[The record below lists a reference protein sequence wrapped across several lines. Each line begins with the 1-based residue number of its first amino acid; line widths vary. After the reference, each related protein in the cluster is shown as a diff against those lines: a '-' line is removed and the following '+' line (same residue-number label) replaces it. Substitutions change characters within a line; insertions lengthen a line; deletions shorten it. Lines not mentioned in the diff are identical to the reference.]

1 VAPPLR
7 ATCDMPDIAEAA
19 ASSVT
24 APLIYSIR
32 GLLGQPGLAHWLESW
47 FRREAGLEVSA
58 SASTGRIRVRGHALQ
73 AQAQFDAWLARAIA
87 EFDGPLPP
95 ARAVA
100 LDRPR
105 RESSAHADAESR
117 GRPSRAAARTSV
129 PPSVAGRHPETR
141 DAPAVHALRLDVLL
155 KALHGSTDGLT
166 TSEAARR
173 LQRDGPNR
181 IADITGRTDLEI
193 LRDQFTS
200 LPVALLGGSGLAALA
215 MRAFGDAA
223 AITAVLGA
231 NGAIGF
237 ATERKAERTVAGLR
251 KLAPGEA
258 TVLRDGKERVIP
270 TDEVVTGDVLIL
282 KPGQPV
288 AADARV
294 IDAHRLSVNEA
305 PLTGESLPVR
315 KGPSDRVP
323 AGAPLADRPNMIH
336 MGTIVSGGMGRA
348 VVTGI
353 GEGTVLGAIRALAQE
368 AEAPRTRLQTELD
381 GLGKHL
387 AVGATAL
394 CAGVVAAGLLRG
406 RPAGPLVRSAVALGV
421 AAIPEGLPAVA
432 TSLLASGIRSMQKRN
447 VFARS
452 LDAIENL
459 GAVDV
464 VCLDKT
470 GTITENRMHVAS
482 LIVGTARELHVERG
496 DSRRRLRMPP
506 DALLVCALCNEV
518 ERNGDGWKGSA
529 TELALVQLA
538 EERGV
543 DPQAAR
549 RKWAQLEMKQRSEHH
564 PYMVTLHRH
573 PGGGALAAVKGRPQE
588 VLARCTHWFDGG
600 KVGPLT
606 ATARRQLLRLN
617 DDLAS
622 RGHRVLA
629 LACRRQRGLVLGE
642 TGALTWL
649 GMVGLADRVR
659 PDVARTIERFRAAG
673 IEPKMLTGDQLGTAQ
688 AVARQIRLDDGRPV
702 VDAGALPER
711 AAELGPRA
719 EEAVGF
725 ARTTPAMKLEL
736 VRALQERGHVVAM
749 TGDGINDGPAMKK
762 ADVGVAMGLT
772 GTDFAHA
779 MSDLVLQG
787 DHPDDLL
794 QAIAEGRTAYLNVKK
809 AVKYLVATNLSEL
822 ALTGTCAV
830 LGLPDPLDPLA
841 LLWTNLITDVSP
853 AIALGLEPAEPDIL
867 QRPPFRRVG
876 GLLERSDWRRVAV
889 DGGLMT
895 AASFA
900 AFLYGLSRYGASP
913 QARTMAFMTLTGSQL
928 AYALTARSESRLT
941 DPQLRANHLLTGVT
955 LGSLAL
961 QAGTVLLPPLRGI
974 LRTAPL
980 SPADWL
986 VVAGTAALPALIRE
1000 KTKPPVKRTPPVN
1013 GAGPLQ

>member
-1 VAPPLR
+1 MRDSDVTVARHSSGPRIYAVQGLLGKDGLARWLDEWFRNEAGLDIAASARTGRVRIRAPSPPARTRFEAQLAAALSDFEPLTPSGQIVARPVHRAPPAQRRPSVTRRKLASGFGRPTVSAPAAHEVLR
-7 ATCDMPDIAEAA
+7 SARYSDAHATTLKELHRHLGSTALGLTSAEAA
-19 ASSVT
+19 
-24 APLIYSIR
+24 
-32 GLLGQPGLAHWLESW
+32 Q
-47 FRREAGLEVSA
+47 
-58 SASTGRIRVRGHALQ
+58 
-73 AQAQFDAWLARAIA
+73 
-87 EFDGPLPP
+87 
-95 ARAVA
+95 
-100 LDRPR
+100 
-105 RESSAHADAESR
+105 
-117 GRPSRAAARTSV
+117 
-129 PPSVAGRHPETR
+129 
-141 DAPAVHALRLDVLL
+141 
-155 KALHGSTDGLT
+155 
-166 TSEAARR
+166 R
-173 LQRDGPNR
+173 LQRNGPNR
-181 IADITGRTDLEI
+181 IADITGRTDLQI
-193 LRDQFTS
+193 LLDQFTS
-200 LPVALLGGSGLAALA
+200 LPVALLGGSGVAALA
-215 MRAFGDAA
+215 MRAFGDAT
-223 AITAVLGA
+223 AIAAVLGV
-231 NGAIGF
+231 NGVIGY

-251 KLAPGEA
+251 KLAPGTA
-258 TVLRDGKERVIP
+258 TVLRDGAERVVATHEI
-270 TDEVVTGDVLIL
+270 VTGDVLVL
-282 KPGQPV
+282 KPGQAV

-315 KGPSDRVP
+315 KGPSDDVP
-323 AGAPLADRPNMIH
+323 DRAPLAERPNMVH
-336 MGTIVSGGMGRA
+336 MGTIVSGGMGQAIVTA
-348 VVTGI
+348 V
-353 GEGTVLGAIRALAQE
+353 GEATALGAIRTLAQE
-368 AEAPRTRLQTELD
+368 AEAPRTRLQIELD
-381 GLGKHL
+381 GLGKRL
-387 AVGATAL
+387 AIGATAL
-394 CAGVVAAGLLRG
+394 CAGVVVAGLLRG
-406 RPAGPLVRSAVALGV
+406 RAAGPLLRSAVALGV

-459 GAVDV
+459 GAVDT

-470 GTITENRMHVAS
+470 GTLTENRMHVAS
-482 LIVGTARELHVERG
+482 LVVGTARDLRLERDTG
-496 DSRRRLRMPP
+496 RRSLPAPR

-518 ERNGDGWKGSA
+518 ERNGDGWQGSA
-529 TELALVQLA
+529 TELALIHLA
-538 EERGV
+538 EERAV
-543 DPQAAR
+543 DPLAAR
-549 RKWAQLEMKQRSEHH
+549 RTRPQIAMKQRSEHH
-564 PYMVTLHRH
+564 PYMVTLHRE
-573 PGGGALAAVKGRPQE
+573 PGGGALVAVKGRPQE
-588 VLARCTHWFDGG
+588 VLARCTQWFDGRR
-600 KVGPLT
+600 VVPLT

-629 LACRRQRGLVLGE
+629 LACQRQRTRTLGQ
-642 TGALTWL
+642 TGRLTWL

-659 PDVARTIERFRAAG
+659 PNVARTIERFRAAG

-688 AVARQIRLDDGRPV
+688 AVARQIGLDGERSV

-711 AAELGPRA
+711 AAELGERA
-719 EEAVGF
+719 EDAVGF

-762 ADVGVAMGLT
+762 ADVGVAMGAT

-853 AIALGLEPAEPDIL
+853 AIALGLEPAEPDVL
-867 QRPPFRRVG
+867 RRPPFRRVG

-895 AASFA
+895 AASLA
-900 AFLYGLSRYGASP
+900 SFLYGLSRYGASP
-913 QARTMAFMTLTGSQL
+913 QARTIAFMTLTGSQL
-928 AYALTARSESRLT
+928 AYALTARSDSRIM
-941 DPQLRANHLLTGVT
+941 DPRIRSNRLLTGVT
-955 LGSLAL
+955 IGSLAL

-980 SPADWL
+980 TPVDWL
-986 VVAGTAALPALIRE
+986 VVTGAAAAPAIVRE
-1000 KTKPPVKRTPPVN
+1000 FSKPPVAPARAASGTV
-1013 GAGPLQ
+1013 ARR

>member
-1 VAPPLR
+1 MR
-7 ATCDMPDIAEAA
+7 ESAEAA
-19 ASSVT
+19 ADSVT
-24 APLIYSIR
+24 GPLTYSVR
-32 GLLGQPGLAHWLESW
+32 GLLGQPSLAHWLESW
-47 FRREAGLEVSA
+47 FLRETEVELSA
-58 SASTGRIRVRGHALQ
+58 SANTGRIRLRGQ
-73 AQAQFDAWLARAIA
+73 TRPAQAQLDAWLARAFA

-95 ARAVA
+95 AQAVA
-100 LDRPR
+100 SNRPR
-105 RESSAHADAESR
+105 PPPPRPAVAEPQR
-117 GRPSRAAARTSV
+117 RPSPAATRGSVSRPVTGRTFGTRQV
-129 PPSVAGRHPETR
+129 PA
-141 DAPAVHALRLDVLL
+141 AHALRLGVLL
-155 KALHGSTDGLT
+155 RELDCSADGLS

-181 IADITGRTDLEI
+181 ISDITGRTDLEI
-193 LRDQFTS
+193 LRGQFTS
-200 LPVALLGGSGLAALA
+200 MPVAMLGASGVAAMA
-215 MRAFGDAA
+215 MRAYGDAA
-223 AITAVLGA
+223 AIATVLGA
-231 NGAIGF
+231 NGAIGY

-258 TVLRDGKERVIP
+258 TVLRDGAERVIP
-270 TDEVVTGDVLIL
+270 TDQVVAGDVLIL

-294 IDAHRLSVNEA
+294 IEAHRLSVNEA

-315 KGPSDRVP
+315 KGPSDEVP
-323 AGAPLADRPNMIH
+323 AGAPLADRPNMVH
-336 MGTIVSGGMGRA
+336 MGTVVSGGMGRA
-348 VVTGI
+348 MVTAVGA
-353 GEGTVLGAIRALAQE
+353 GTVLGAIRALAQE

-381 GLGKHL
+381 GLGKRL
-387 AVGATAL
+387 AIGATAL
-394 CAGVVAAGLLRG
+394 CTGVVVAGLLRG
-406 RPAGPLVRSAVALGV
+406 RAAGPLVRSAVALGV

-482 LIVGTARELHVERG
+482 LVVGTSREVNVERG
-496 DSRRRLRMPP
+496 DSRRRLSMPP

-518 ERNGDGWKGSA
+518 ERTGDGWKGSA
-529 TELALVQLA
+529 TELALVRLA
-538 EERGV
+538 EERAV
-543 DPQAAR
+543 DPLTAR
-549 RKWAQLEMKQRSEHH
+549 RARPQVAMKQRSEHH
-564 PYMVTLHRH
+564 PYMVTLHREH
-573 PGGGALAAVKGRPQE
+573 GSGAMVAVKGRPQE
-588 VLARCTHWFDGG
+588 VLARCTQWFDGQR
-600 KVGPLT
+600 VAPLT
-606 ATARRQLLRLN
+606 VTARRQLLRLN

-622 RGHRVLA
+622 HGHRVLA
-629 LACRRQRGLVLGE
+629 LACRRQRGRILGR

-659 PDVARTIERFRAAG
+659 PNVPRTIERFRAAG

-688 AVARQIRLDDGRPV
+688 AVARQIGLDDGRPV
-702 VDAGALPER
+702 IDAGALPER
-711 AAELGPRA
+711 AAELGQRA
-719 EEAVGF
+719 EAAVGF

-736 VRALQERGHVVAM
+736 VQALQERGHVVAM

-853 AIALGLEPAEPDIL
+853 AIALGLEPPEPDVLL
-867 QRPPFRRVG
+867 QPPFRRVG

-900 AFLYGLSRYGASP
+900 AFLYGLSRYGASS

-928 AYALTARSESRLT
+928 AYALTARSESRIT
-941 DPQLRANHLLTGVT
+941 DPRLRSNRLLTGVT

-961 QAGTVLLPPLRGI
+961 QAGTVLLPPLRGL

-1000 KTKPPVKRTPPVN
+1000 MTKPPVKRRPPVN
-1013 GAGPLQ
+1013 GAGPTP

>member
-1 VAPPLR
+1 MRDTNLTVSRSRPGP
-7 ATCDMPDIAEAA
+7 T
-19 ASSVT
+19 
-24 APLIYSIR
+24 IYEVQ
-32 GLLGQPGLAHWLESW
+32 GLLGQEDLARWLEQW
-47 FRREAGLEVSA
+47 LRREAGLDVAA
-58 SASTGRIRVRGHALQ
+58 SARTGRVRIRTPA
-73 AQAQFDAWLARAIA
+73 
-87 EFDGPLPP
+87 PP
-95 ARAVA
+95 ARTRFEALLVAALMDFDGVKSPGRLAVRPA
-100 LDRPR
+100 RRAPPVQRRPSIDRPR
-105 RESSAHADAESR
+105 
-117 GRPSRAAARTSV
+117 AARTSAR
-129 PPSVAGRHPETR
+129 PNLSAPETHKGR
-141 DAPAVHALRLDVLL
+141 RSVGQFSAHALRLEELYRLFDAAPL
-155 KALHGSTDGLT
+155 GLT
-166 TSEAARR
+166 SLEAARR

-181 IADITGRTDLEI
+181 IADVTGRTDLQI
-193 LRDQFTS
+193 LLDQFTS
-200 LPVALLGGSGLAALA
+200 LPVALLAGSAVASLA
-215 MRAFGDAA
+215 MRALGDAA
-223 AITAVLGA
+223 AIAAVLGA

-251 KLAPGEA
+251 KLAHGTA
-258 TVLRDGKERVIP
+258 TVLRDGAELDIP
-270 TDEVVTGDVLIL
+270 THEVVTGDVLIL
-282 KPGQPV
+282 KPGLPV

-315 KGPSDRVP
+315 KAPSDAVP
-323 AGAPLADRPNMIH
+323 DGAALAERPNMVH

-348 VVTGI
+348 VVSAV
-353 GEGTVLGAIRALAQE
+353 GEATVLGGIRALAQE
-368 AEAPRTRLQTELD
+368 AEAPRTRLQSELD
-381 GLGKHL
+381 GLGKSL
-387 AVGATAL
+387 AIGATAL
-394 CAGVVAAGLLRG
+394 CAGVVVAGLLRG
-406 RPAGPLVRSAVALGV
+406 RAAGPLVRSAVALGV

-470 GTITENRMHVAS
+470 GTLTENRMHVAS
-482 LIVGTARELHVERG
+482 LVAGTAREINVERAG
-496 DSRRRLRMPP
+496 SGRHLAVPR

-529 TELALVQLA
+529 TELALVRLA
-538 EERGV
+538 GERAV
-543 DPQAAR
+543 DALAAR
-549 RKWAQLEMKQRSEHH
+549 RARPQLAMKQRSEHH
-564 PYMVTLHRH
+564 PYMVTLHRE
-573 PGGGALAAVKGRPQE
+573 PGGGALVAVKGRPQE
-588 VLARCTHWFDGG
+588 VLARCTQWFDGRR
-600 KVGPLT
+600 VAPLT
-606 ATARRQLLRLN
+606 AATRRQLLRLN

-629 LACRRQRGLVLGE
+629 LACRRQHARSLGE
-642 TGALTWL
+642 TGGLTWL
-649 GMVGLADRVR
+649 GMAGLADRVR
-659 PDVARTIERFRAAG
+659 PNVARTIERFRAAG

-688 AVARQIRLDDGRPV
+688 AVARQIGLDGARAV
-702 VDAGALPER
+702 VDAGTLPER
-711 AAELGPRA
+711 AAELGERA
-719 EEAVGF
+719 ENAVGF
-725 ARTTPAMKLEL
+725 ARATPAMKLEL

-762 ADVGVAMGLT
+762 ADVGVAMGVT

-876 GLLERSDWRRVAV
+876 RLLERSDWRRVAT

-895 AASFA
+895 AASLA

-913 QARTMAFMTLTGSQL
+913 QARTIAFMALTGSQL
-928 AYALTARSESRLT
+928 AYALTARSGSRIT
-941 DPQLRANHLLTGVT
+941 DPQLRSNRLLTGVT

-961 QAGTVLLPPLRGI
+961 QAGTVLVPPLRGV
-974 LRTAPL
+974 LRTARLTPF
-980 SPADWL
+980 DWL
-986 VVAGTAALPALIRE
+986 VVAGAAALPAVVRE
-1000 KTKPPVKRTPPVN
+1000 LSKPPLARGTAAP
-1013 GAGPLQ
+1013 GPAARR